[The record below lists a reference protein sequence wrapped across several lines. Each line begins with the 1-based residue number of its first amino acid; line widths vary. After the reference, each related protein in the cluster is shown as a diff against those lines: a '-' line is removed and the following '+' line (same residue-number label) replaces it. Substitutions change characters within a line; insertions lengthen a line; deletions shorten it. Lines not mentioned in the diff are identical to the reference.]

1 MTSTDPTS
9 TTLAAA
15 TAALRDALARPLQPG
30 LHIVATPIGNLA
42 DITLRAIA
50 TLAAADIIYCEDTR
64 HSRTLTAH
72 FGIKTPLRSFHDH
85 NADATTPEIL
95 AALAD
100 GKRIALIS
108 DAGTPL
114 ISDPGYTLVR
124 DALAA
129 GHVVH
134 AIPGPS
140 AAITALSIAGLPTDT
155 FLFAGFLPPKQQA
168 RRTRLAELQKIDATL
183 VFYEAPQ
190 RIAVA
195 LRDMADAFATR
206 TVVVARELTKIHE
219 EARRGTAADLA
230 HHFDEA
236 EHRGEFVV
244 LVAPPTAPAAPSDAE
259 IEHHVVEA
267 LRTMSVK
274 DAARSVA
281 EALKL
286 PRSQIYD
293 LALRLKNSP
302 PSGSEN

>member
-9 TTLAAA
+9 TVLTAA

-64 HSRTLTAH
+64 HSRTLTTH
-72 FGIKTPLRSFHDH
+72 LGIKTPLRSFHDH
-85 NADATTPEIL
+85 NADAATPEIL
-95 AALAD
+95 AALAE

-168 RRTRLAELQKIDATL
+168 RRTRLAELEKIDATL
-183 VFYEAPQ
+183 VIYEAPQ

-195 LRDMADAFATR
+195 LRDMADAFTTR

-219 EARRGTAADLA
+219 EARRGIAADLA
-230 HHFDEA
+230 RHFDEG
-236 EHRGEFVV
+236 EHRGEFVI
-244 LVAPPTAPAAPSDAE
+244 LVAPPAATAAPSDAE
-259 IEHHVVEA
+259 IEHHVVAA

-281 EALKL
+281 ETLKL

-302 PSGSEN
+302 PSGSES